1 MKDKLEVFISSAQSE
16 FEKERTTLA
25 QRISKMPFLVCNP
38 LEKRGAESV
47 PAIEAS
53 LQGVRDCDIYI
64 GIFGSRYSETTKAE
78 FREAMKHYK
87 MCLNYAKRVKS
98 REEQL
103 QEFLEAELKPQF
115 KYHKFSKSKDL
126 HEQIEEDLNRHL
138 LRLLRLGL
146 DNFKMKKRRAIETG
160 RTEQQQIRTAIL
172 RKEEDRPLAMVMEAR
187 SAYSSEDYLTAAIKA
202 AVAVEL
208 ALRFALLRR
217 GISGRELRLPLGHLL
232 QFALRTEVLSKQDL
246 TDAKNLR
253 YVRNAALHDGRTPL
267 KEEAL
272 VAIKLAENL
281 IQKLRE

>member
-25 QRISKMPFLVCNP
+25 QMISKMPFLVCNP

-47 PAIEAS
+47 SAIEAS

-64 GIFGSRYSETTKAE
+64 GIFGSRYSEITKAE

-115 KYHKFSKSKDL
+115 KYHTFSKSKDL

-146 DNFKMKKRRAIETG
+146 DNFKRKKRRAIETG

-187 SAYSSEDYLTAAIKA
+187 SACSSEDYLAAAIKA

-217 GISGRELRLPLGHLL
+217 GISGKELRLPLGHLL
-232 QFALRTEVLSKQDL
+232 QLALRTEVLSMQDL
-246 TDAKNLR
+246 TDAKNLL
-253 YVRNAALHDGRTPL
+253 YVRNAALHNGRTPL
-267 KEEAL
+267 KKEAL

-281 IQKLRE
+281 IKKLRE